1 MSLWAIVPVKP
12 FAEAKTRLRHVL
24 SDEERRALAQAML
37 AGTLSVV
44 GQVGGICGTLVVSRD
59 PAALRAA
66 RDLGARP
73 LLERASGTLNTALN
87 EATQAAIHE
96 GAAAILVLP
105 VDLPLLTPEDVR
117 ALVQLGATPP
127 VIVVAPDRL
136 ERGTNAL
143 LMSPPALIEYSFGDE
158 SFRQHVARAEAS
170 GARLEICDR
179 PGLRLD
185 VDGPD
190 DLTLA
195 RLAERAPAWL
205 PGD

>member
-1 MSLWAIVPVKP
+1 VSFWSIVPVKP
-12 FAEAKTRLRHVL
+12 FTEAKTRLRQVL
-24 SDEERRALAQAML
+24 SDEERSTFARAML

-44 GQVGGICGTLVVSRD
+44 GQVSEICQTLVVSRD

-66 RDLGARP
+66 GELGARP
-73 LLERASGTLNTALN
+73 LLEAAPGLNAALR
-87 EATQAAIHE
+87 EATEAAIRE

-105 VDLPLLTPEDVR
+105 ADLPLLAAEDVR
-117 ALVQLGATPP
+117 ALVDLGSPPP

-136 ERGTNAL
+136 GRGTNAL
-143 LMSPPALIEYSFGDE
+143 LVSPPALIEYSFGDE

-195 RLAERAPAWL
+195 RLADRAPAWL